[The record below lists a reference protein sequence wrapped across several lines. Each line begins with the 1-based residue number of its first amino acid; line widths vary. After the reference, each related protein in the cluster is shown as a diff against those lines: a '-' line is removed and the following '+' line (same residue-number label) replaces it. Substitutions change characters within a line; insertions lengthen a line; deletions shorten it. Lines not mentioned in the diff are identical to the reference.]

1 MLAYILALAVCL
13 GSLSLYLSAFA
24 LPEIYR
30 KHDLLWSGLGLFYA
44 LVLWTCAG
52 RITGSLLLGQMA
64 SVALLGWLGWQT
76 LMLRFAQMPLEQR
89 MGESLQAAIQIKL
102 AQLQTIFEDGSWRV
116 YVAKVLDRLP
126 DRVAN
131 FAKTLQG
138 WLEALISTTLSSLIG
153 VSNAVPKATPEAAP
167 ETTPKAPPDIAAEM
181 AVNPV
186 FEEIA
191 AIDRPIPP
199 SRPSAR
205 DLASRLAAA
214 NSLTPDVAAA
224 EVALEWDDLE
234 PEVHPELETIDG
246 VGWDFHAESA
256 QGQAPDAS
264 LSSPKPSKEPSD

>member
-1 MLAYILALAVCL
+1 MFAYILALAVCL

-76 LMLRFAQMPLEQR
+76 LTLRFAQMPLEQR
-89 MGESLQAAIQIKL
+89 TQGESLQEAVQAKL
-102 AQLQTIFEDGSWRV
+102 AQLQTIVENGSWRV
-116 YVAKVLDRLP
+116 YVAKVVDRLP
-126 DRVAN
+126 DRAAS
-131 FAKTLQG
+131 FAKTLLG
-138 WLEALISTTLSSLIG
+138 WLEALVSTTLSSLIG
-153 VSNAVPKATPEAAP
+153 VANAVPDATSE
-167 ETTPKAPPDIAAEM
+167 APPDIAAEI
-181 AVNPV
+181 AAHPAS
-186 FEEIA
+186 EETA
-191 AIDRPIPP
+191 AIDRPVPP
-199 SRPSAR
+199 SRPSAG
-205 DLASRLAAA
+205 DLASRPAEA
-214 NSLTPDVAAA
+214 NPLTTDVAAETA

-234 PEVHPELETIDG
+234 PEIHPELETIDG

-264 LSSPKPSKEPSD
+264 LSSPKSAREPSE